1 MAQSLKNGLLD
12 CTNATVNVDAA
23 YQKRYTCAVTQQ
35 ATEHSM
41 WLILATLLSSGT
53 AEAACNSLVRRAA
66 ASSGKSLA
74 TNFAALARCSSDE
87 AEIQFESLLP
97 RAKTVNDLVAL
108 SMSAIESDVWTPVWR
123 VLSHDALDYE
133 VRDQVAQQIGA
144 NCTKNPKI
152 IAFFKGA
159 YFALRDLEFQQWDDG
174 MVACEDPDWSAWLD
188 QQAAKPPESIFDE
201 KYNALLNVV
210 TIRKGADAIPV
221 LEQAAIKGAANGPF
235 NAILI
240 QMEAAVQP
248 GIGEAKSPENQA
260 RLEAALVN
268 IASNVDREKARSVAD
283 RLANAGANESAAKLL
298 AKVYPNRSD
307 SDGAFTYGATS
318 VEKANCDGT
327 KKVVLH
333 IAKVEE
339 PGARWI
345 ILNDVRAPM
354 RAVKPRLGKCKA
366 EGSEWGVSTTSEPLA
381 SSKDLDR
388 WVDSLEKQWTGKG
401 YEVSVRKEKTI
412 RLP

>member
-1 MAQSLKNGLLD
+1 
-12 CTNATVNVDAA
+12 
-23 YQKRYTCAVTQQ
+23 
-35 ATEHSM
+35 M

-53 AEAACNSLVRRAA
+53 AEAACNSLVRRAS
-66 ASSGKSLA
+66 ASSGKALA
-74 TNFAALARCSSDE
+74 ANFAALARCSSDE

-97 RAKTVNDLVAL
+97 RAKTVDDLVGL
-108 SMSAIESDVWTPVWR
+108 SMSAIDSDVWTPVWR
-123 VLSHDALDYE
+123 VLSHDALDYD
-133 VRDQVAQQIGA
+133 VRDQVAQKIGA

-174 MVACEDPDWSAWLD
+174 MVACMDPDWSAWLD
-188 QQAAKPPESIFDE
+188 QQATNPPQSIFDE

-210 TIRKGADAIPV
+210 TIRKGADALPV
-221 LEQAAIKGAANGPF
+221 LEKAAIKGAAAGPF

-260 RLEAALVN
+260 RLEEALVN
-268 IASNVDREKARSVAD
+268 IASSVDRDKARSVAD
-283 RLANAGANESAAKLL
+283 RLANAGANDAAAKLL
-298 AKVYPNRSD
+298 PNVYPDRS
-307 SDGAFTYGATS
+307 SGGVFTYGATS

-327 KKVVLH
+327 KKIVLH

-354 RAVKPRLGKCKA
+354 RALKPRLGKCQP

-388 WVDSLEKQWTGKG
+388 WVDQLEKQWIDKG
-401 YEVSVRKEKTI
+401 YDVSVRKEKTI